1 MSMNTRSKARKHEMT
16 SESADSSR
24 KLDDILAKMD
34 VLITAKNQMLSKL
47 NKLEIAQ
54 STIIKDVEDL
64 KNSFKETDIE
74 IQCNSKLSLKADR
87 TEVEVLKEKIDDL
100 ENRSKRNNVV
110 IWGVPE
116 GSEKDFASMEEFIE
130 VELLQR
136 HMKLERKIEVM
147 RVHRSSFRRNPSE
160 NETPKPRPIHVYL
173 LRYTDKVNLLKVAA
187 SKLKDNKYKESMI
200 FISDDVSKSVRDDR
214 SKLRKDYLQEFKARP
229 EVQFA
234 FIPWS
239 VPARILYKE
248 EGTNSL
254 KSFYLPNA

>member
-1 MSMNTRSKARKHEMT
+1 MSINTRSKARKHEMT
-16 SESADSSR
+16 SESADPSR

-74 IQCNSKLSLKADR
+74 IQECNSKLSLKADR

-116 GSEKDFASMEEFIE
+116 GSKKDFASMEECIE

-147 RVHRSSFRRNPSE
+147 RAHRSSFKARLHRRFLSRQLDAIFVALKLQQVLNMF
-160 NETPKPRPIHVYL
+160 ETPAISRRQIALKIAPGLHVRFWSCNLPRKKLH
-173 LRYTDKVNLLKVAA
+173 RVAA
-187 SKLKDNKYKESMI
+187 TKIACVNGPLDGIHLRTRRQSQ
-200 FISDDVSKSVRDDR
+200 DR
-214 SKLRKDYLQEFKARP
+214 STCSCYDTL
-229 EVQFA
+229 
-234 FIPWS
+234 I
-239 VPARILYKE
+239 
-248 EGTNSL
+248 
-254 KSFYLPNA
+254 KSIFSK